1 MANYII
7 SLSSETYAD
16 NSAASS
22 AITSAGATI
31 SKTYSFALTYK
42 ISATAEQLAAIAGVT
57 DSYDADSSVSITP
70 MVANTDHIKY
80 TLDLGGVT
88 AYNPLNTGTGQTV
101 YLIDSGLD
109 ATHSEFSSATIN
121 NLHTAF
127 ADDSDVS
134 DYGDEVAGHGTVVGS
149 LIVGNTVGGAPNATL
164 QNVKLFS
171 GNEGS
176 ITVGAIIDALDAV
189 LEHHLANDSTK
200 VKVVAMAWTIP
211 QNNFVDAKVQEL
223 DANNLLC
230 VVAAGNNGGDVATYS
245 PAGVNRVITVGS
257 FNRDLEVSNFT
268 NTPWA
273 GGTPNSG
280 FINYGAELDIFALGV
295 DVDAADAG
303 TGNAYIT
310 ATGTSTSTGVV
321 AGIATHYIERE
332 PTKSSD
338 EIKDIMMTEGHY
350 TGTTNLIFD
359 TSGSI
364 DYSSVYKSIITT
376 EAQNELYLT
385 TLPSGRILDIAVN
398 STATVDLG
406 LNSSAANVSVLD
418 FAPAPSWITV
428 NTGTGIVSVDTNG
441 LDANIT
447 PGVFL
452 FAMRGTVSGETVVE
466 EFSVGVY
473 ESSESELQEASS
485 YYYDATDAEY
495 DQVVN
500 YQAAPASEK
509 P

>member
-7 SLSSETYAD
+7 SLNSETYAD
-16 NSAASS
+16 ASAASS
-22 AITSAGATI
+22 AITGAGATI
-31 SKTYSFALTYK
+31 TKTYGFNLTYL
-42 ISATAEQLAAIAGVT
+42 ISATAEQLSSIAGV
-57 DSYDADSSVSITP
+57 DDAVDADGTVAITP
-70 MVANTDHIKY
+70 MVANTDHLKY
-80 TLDLGGVT
+80 TLDLGGT
-88 AYNPLNTGTGQTV
+88 QAYSPAYTGTGQTV
-101 YLIDSGLD
+101 YLVDSGID
-109 ATHSEFSSATIN
+109 ATHAEFASTTIN
-121 NLHTAF
+121 NLHSAF
-127 ADDSDVS
+127 TDDSSVS

-149 LIVGNTVGGAPNATL
+149 LIAGASVGAAPNATL

-176 ITVGAIIDALDAV
+176 ITVGQIIDALDAV
-189 LEHHLANDSTK
+189 LVHHQANSPST

-211 QNNFVDAKVQEL
+211 QNNFVDAKVLEL

-230 VVAAGNNGGDVATYS
+230 VVAAGNQGSDVNTFS
-245 PAGVNRVITVGS
+245 PAGVNRVLTVGS
-257 FNRDLEVSNFT
+257 FNRDLEVGNFT

-273 GGTPNSG
+273 GGSAVG
-280 FINYGAELDIFALGV
+280 GYVNYGAELDIFALGV

-321 AGIATHYIERE
+321 AGVATHYIEKY
-332 PTKSSD
+332 PSKSSD

-350 TGTTNLIFD
+350 TGTTQLIFD
-359 TSGSI
+359 NADI
-364 DYSSVYKSIITT
+364 DYSAVYKSVITT
-376 EAQNELYLT
+376 EASADGYLT
-385 TLPSGRILDIAVN
+385 TLPSGRILNLAVN

-406 LNSSAANVSVLD
+406 LNSEASNVTVLD
-418 FAPAPSWITV
+418 FAPVPSWITV
-428 NTGTGIVSVDTNG
+428 DTSTGIVSADTNG
-441 LDANIT
+441 LSANVT

-452 FAMRGTVSGETVVE
+452 FAMKGKVSGEVIVE
-466 EFSVGVY
+466 EFSIGVY
-473 ESSESELQEASS
+473 ETAESELEEAAS
-485 YYYDATDAEY
+485 YYYDATDDEY